1 MAVEVIYRVKTK
13 RGEVKDF
20 MDKREADYEDARL
33 EVMYD
38 LSALLKETSED
49 VLDNAWTE
57 DDCDQVAERLMAE
70 PDKLSALL
78 KSIPKKRKAP
88 GRKRKN
94 ASGDVSG
101 EGAGNEKEVPE
112 TGNLLDSSESEQDAQ
127 SAA

>member
-33 EVMYD
+33 EVMYG
-38 LSALLKETSED
+38 LSALLKESSEET
-49 VLDNAWTE
+49 LDKAWTE

-70 PDKLSALL
+70 PDKLSELL

-88 GRKRKN
+88 GRKRKDDTTETC
-94 ASGDVSG
+94 SEHDQ
-101 EGAGNEKEVPE
+101 EQRE
-112 TGNLLDSSESEQDAQ
+112 TGDLLDSCESEQDA
-127 SAA
+127 A